1 MNRVTAV
8 LLAAGALL
16 VHMLALYRDVYGS
29 FGVPYEYAYNA
40 FRLGRNLAHHGH
52 VVWDPISGAGSLASY
67 PSPLWIGVAAIAEQL
82 WWPATKI
89 AQIVGVLCTLGTVA
103 LSTRFDTDRIAG
115 VVPALLLVSCGALA
129 VAGPSGTEW
138 SLVTFLLVT
147 AFVAQEHRRRTLLAV
162 TVALLVAARPEGA
175 VMAVALAIQALTARR
190 RSLLVCYVPAA
201 LTFAVLTLAG
211 ALYPTRIAD
220 IFTPSTE
227 RVLQG
232 LAAQWDFARTTFSPF
247 LLVFP
252 LVALL
257 AGELSAI
264 GRRALALAALW
275 VLCIVLEGSGPWALQ
290 LAFVPALPLT
300 FIAVEQGIARALD
313 TYKPALERMSWFAI
327 AVAMAGSVL
336 AGRFPGDLGPLSLT
350 TLYERWFTPTASP
363 PQGHPRA
370 IARNSLHNE
379 ITLTR
384 DARRIGLFIRDRL
397 PAETTILTAWPG
409 AIGYLSRAR
418 VFDLHGRTTPIGDA
432 PLQPWWPTTRSATQL
447 LAALAERPDYIVPTL
462 SSAGPSEEG
471 APMFVARDF
480 LAEADL
486 LDSDF
491 SAEVRQLLT
500 GYEFV
505 ACAMI
510 DVPLD
515 RRPVYL
521 LRRATPEGWPTLRL
535 AFEGGNLSVEALAP
549 ESGPPLLARLV
560 VRVTRADGSPAWVR
574 PTGEPL
580 DDEMCSARG
589 VFELDPVCREA
600 LWLGSFALPAD
611 VRSARA
617 QLFLPRGD
625 GAPAVSLGPEATL
638 AW

>member
-29 FGVPYEYAYNA
+29 FGVPYESAYAA
-40 FRLGRNLAHHGH
+40 FRLGRNLVHCGQ
-52 VVWDPISGAGSLASY
+52 VVWDPLSGAGSLASY
-67 PSPLWIGVAAIAEQL
+67 PSPLWIGIAAVAEQL
-82 WWPATKI
+82 WWPATKS
-89 AQIVGVLCTLGTVA
+89 AQFVGVLCTLGTVA

-147 AFVAQEHRRRTLLAV
+147 AFVAQEYERKLML
-162 TVALLVAARPEGA
+162 TVAVVLLVAARPEGA
-175 VMAVALAIQALTARR
+175 VMAVALAAQALAARR
-190 RSLLVCYVPAA
+190 RRLLVCYVPAA
-201 LTFAVLTLAG
+201 LTFIALTLAG
-211 ALYPTRIAD
+211 ALYPARIAD
-220 IFTPSTE
+220 IFTPSSE
-227 RVLQG
+227 RAAQG
-232 LAAQWDFARTTFSPF
+232 LAASWDFARTTFSPF

-252 LVALL
+252 LAALFT
-257 AGELSAI
+257 GELSAI
-264 GRRALALAALW
+264 GRRALALAAFW

-313 TYKPALERMSWFAI
+313 TYKPALERASWLAI
-327 AVAMAGSVL
+327 GVAMAGSVL

-350 TLYERWFTPTASP
+350 TLYERWFTPTAAP

-384 DARRIGLFIRDRL
+384 DARRIGLFIRDQL
-397 PAETTILTAWPG
+397 PAEATILTAWPG

-418 VFDLHGRTTPIGDA
+418 VIDLHGRTTPIGDT
-432 PLQPWWPTTRSATQL
+432 PLQPWWPTTRSATLL
-447 LAALAERPDYIVPTL
+447 LAALAERPDYILPSL
-462 SSAGPSEEG
+462 SSTGPSEEG

-480 LAEADL
+480 LSQGDL
-486 LDSDF
+486 QDPGF
-491 SAEVRQLLT
+491 AAEVRNLLS

-510 DVPLD
+510 DMPWD

-521 LRRATPEGWPTLRL
+521 LRRTTPEGWPTLRL
-535 AFEGGNLSVEALAP
+535 AFADGRLSVEAVAP

-560 VRVTRADGSPAWVR
+560 IRVSRADGKPAWVR

-580 DDEMCSARG
+580 DIEACSALG

-600 LWLGSFALPAD
+600 LWLGDYVLPED
-611 VRSARA
+611 VQSARA
-617 QLFLPRGD
+617 QLFLPMGN
-625 GAPAVSLGPEATL
+625 GVPAVSLGPEATL
-638 AW
+638 TW